1 MRNKIYNFFLQSHV
15 LSPLCYGFMWVSV
28 LEHHFVLSVLQM
40 VCQAVFILMSLSLIG
55 SCVISKGYIL
65 YDFKELTHDVCENFC
80 AVVVS

>member
-15 LSPLCYGFMWVSV
+15 LSPLCYGLVWVSV
-28 LEHHFVLSVLQM
+28 LEHRFALSVLQM
-40 VCQAVFILMSLSLIG
+40 VCQLMFILMPLSPIG

-65 YDFKELTHDVCENFC
+65 YDFKELTQDVHENFC